1 MVAELS
7 SLAPV
12 AESYKEESERKTEIV
27 TLDLLGGR
35 GDPDP
40 DPDPA
45 DRAELDLELQITAGW
60 ARRLVP
66 LSAKPYLSPP
76 SPPSVGF
83 LGLKQPTA
91 ATTAAAAAAPGAYRS
106 VCTLEKV
113 KSALAR
119 ESLANKRSPPSPSS
133 SSSSSSSASAAA
145 TTITTT
151 SSSAKRPKEAEKE
164 DGHPRAMAVATCPEC
179 LLYVLI
185 CKSDPWCP
193 RCAAHVPVHGLKK
206 KPRLDLNFSFHA
218 GNDPSTKSLL

>member
-1 MVAELS
+1 MVAELI

-12 AESYKEESERKTEIV
+12 AETYQEESETKTELV

-35 GDPDP
+35 GDPD
-40 DPDPA
+40 
-45 DRAELDLELQITAGW
+45 RAALDLELQVTAGW

-66 LSAKPYLSPP
+66 LSAKLYLSPP
-76 SPPSVGF
+76 SPPSLGF
-83 LGLKQPTA
+83 LGLKQPPAANTA
-91 ATTAAAAAAPGAYRS
+91 SASAVPGSYRS

-133 SSSSSSSASAAA
+133 SSSSYASASASA
-145 TTITTT
+145 TTITA
-151 SSSAKRPKEAEKE
+151 SSFSAKRLKEADKE
-164 DGHPRAMAVATCPEC
+164 DGHPRAMAVAACPEC

-206 KPRLDLNFSFHA
+206 KPRLDLNFSFQA
-218 GNDPSTKSLL
+218 CNQSN